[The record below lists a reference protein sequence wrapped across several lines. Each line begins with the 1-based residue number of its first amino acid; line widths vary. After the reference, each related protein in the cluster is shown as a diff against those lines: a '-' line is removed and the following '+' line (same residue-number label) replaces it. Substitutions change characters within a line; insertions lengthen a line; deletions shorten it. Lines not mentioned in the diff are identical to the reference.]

1 MLVLVYRKRKI
12 LEWPF
17 AIALTPEK
25 LEKGLR
31 LQADCSQSIYD
42 FLEVFY
48 YLFTQL
54 SGFWV
59 ALS

>member
-1 MLVLVYRKRKI
+1 MLVLVYQKRKI

-31 LQADCSQSIYD
+31 LQADCSQSIWD
-42 FLEVFY
+42 FWKFPTIFPHNFQDSWLR
-48 YLFTQL
+48 
-54 SGFWV
+54 
-59 ALS
+59 